1 MKIPVLL
8 TEAREWVLFSARIIV
23 IHSESFLVWFF
34 IYIWLHS
41 VLSTGEIPQQSI
53 YIECVAW
60 ATIFFCLLTFSS
72 RVQSHQ
78 DDAKVTKCSNAAK
91 AIKFDVLKAKIGMC
105 VRSFT

>member
-23 IHSESFLVWFF
+23 IHLESFLVWFF

-53 YIECVAW
+53 YIECVA
-60 ATIFFCLLTFSS
+60 TVFFCLLTFSS

-78 DDAKVTKCSNAAK
+78 DDAKVTECSNATK
-91 AIKFDVLKAKIGMC
+91 AIKFDVLQAKIGMC
-105 VRSFT
+105 VWSFT